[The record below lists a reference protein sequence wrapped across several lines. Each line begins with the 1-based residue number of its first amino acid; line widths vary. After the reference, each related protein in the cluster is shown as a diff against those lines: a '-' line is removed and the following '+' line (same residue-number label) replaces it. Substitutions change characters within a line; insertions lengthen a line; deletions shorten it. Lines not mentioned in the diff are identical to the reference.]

1 MEQSSELF
9 LGIDVSK
16 HHLDVYWDPTGRS
29 ARYTSASQGLAELV
43 EQLLVEPPVLIV
55 LEATGGYERA
65 AAGALAAANLCFAVV
80 NPRQTRDYAR
90 ATGRLAKTDAI
101 DAEVLARFAC
111 AVRPEPR
118 GQRSADQQTLDEL
131 VRRRRQLV
139 ELRVAERNRLEQ
151 ARSASVRRGIERLIG
166 VLDEQI
172 GELDVQLE
180 QQMTSDPRWHR
191 TKELL
196 TSVPGVGSG
205 TSWTLISCLPE
216 LGRLNRREIASLVGL
231 APVNRDSGQW
241 RGRRRIW
248 GGRALV
254 RAALYM
260 PTLTAMRFNPTIRT
274 FYQRLR
280 QAGKTFKVALTA
292 CMRKLLTILNAMVK
306 TNTTWNPKTA

>member
-1 MEQSSELF
+1 MQQSTQLF
-9 LGIDVSK
+9 AGIDVSK
-16 HHLDVYWDPTGRS
+16 YHLDVHWHPSGRS
-29 ARYTSASQGLAELV
+29 ARYASSGHGLTELV
-43 EQLLVEPPVLIV
+43 EHLRQEPPCLIV

-65 AAGALAAANLCFAVV
+65 AAEALEAAGLGVAVV

-118 GQRSADQQTLDEL
+118 GERSPDQQALDEL

-139 ELRVAERNRLEQ
+139 ELRTGERNRLEQ
-151 ARSASVRRGIERLIG
+151 ARWASVRRGIERLID

-172 GELDVQLE
+172 GELDAQLE
-180 QQMTSDPRWHR
+180 HKMAADAQWQR
-191 TKELL
+191 TAQVIS
-196 TSVPGVGSG
+196 SVPGVGSG
-205 TSWTLISCLPE
+205 TSWMLISCLPE

-241 RGRRRIW
+241 RGRRCIW
-248 GGRALV
+248 GGRAVV
-254 RAALYM
+254 RSALYM
-260 PTLTAMRFNPTIRT
+260 PTLAATRCNPMIRA

-280 QAGKTFKVALTA
+280 QAGKTFKVAMTA
-292 CMRKLLTILNAMVK
+292 CMRKLLTILNAMVR
-306 TNTTWNPKTA
+306 TNTEWNPKTA